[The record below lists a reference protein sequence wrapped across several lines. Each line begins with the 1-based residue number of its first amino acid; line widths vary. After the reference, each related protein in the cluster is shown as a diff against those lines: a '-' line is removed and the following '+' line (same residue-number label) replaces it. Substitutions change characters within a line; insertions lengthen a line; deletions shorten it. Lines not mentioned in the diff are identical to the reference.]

1 MLAKLKNSG
10 EISGYVVP
18 GVRGRGNKLL
28 PGIRRSLGSPER
40 AAAKESPR
48 RQASWLFTSA
58 HARRGLPNGSGLS
71 LALTVCGSQGSEAA
85 ESESESE
92 PQLEPEPEPWAEQP
106 KATGTRA
113 AARTQAA

>member
-1 MLAKLKNSG
+1 MRAKLENSG

-18 GVRGRGNKLL
+18 GVQGRGSKLL
-28 PGIRRSLGSPER
+28 PGIRRNLGSPGR

-48 RQASWLFTSA
+48 RQASWLFTPA
-58 HARRGLPNGSGLS
+58 HARRGPPNGSGLS
-71 LALTVCGSQGSEAA
+71 LALTVCASQGSEAA

-92 PQLEPEPEPWAEQP
+92 PQPKPEPEPWAEQP

-113 AARTQAA
+113 AAGTQAE